1 MMDVKALTKTKE
13 DACMAEE
20 KKYQEYQEQ
29 QKKFASDKEKFYKD
43 LDNLAIEGL
52 EEHLTKMDDQVLE
65 KIMTNLMKSSYRN
78 DKKLKFTILA
88 KTPYI
93 SMNRYRTPV
102 LTLAQYFEY
111 GGISEKTEKHLPYNN
126 SVTIARTENGISD
139 DFMTMDECQ
148 FSWDDFWL
156 HKWGVW
162 DSKIKLKWRTYYMMG
177 SDENT
182 LDRYYTAFTASGRIG
197 DFILFN
203 LYPRY
208 LYKWA
213 IENDIKNK
221 LLDRLSK
228 YGMEVTNIRLKKNN
242 GGFFDL
248 NEKGIQFD
256 ITIKNPTV

>member
-182 LDRYYTAFTASGRIG
+182 LDRYCY
-197 DFILFN
+197 
-203 LYPRY
+203 
-208 LYKWA
+208 
-213 IENDIKNK
+213 ENDIKNK